1 LLLPGKLPGKL
12 TVFLWFHGCFGSIR
26 DAYTVWGKT
35 ELAAM
40 QTRMLRVND
49 SIGQE
54 VIAIDPFDPE
64 ALGGAA

>member
-1 LLLPGKLPGKL
+1 
-12 TVFLWFHGCFGSIR
+12 
-26 DAYTVWGKT
+26 
-35 ELAAM
+35 M